1 VVECGALAELQC
13 LCLDAGLLDEGE
25 ARARESLAIADELR
39 DRPGRIFGVGILAR
53 IAAEQGRHQRAG
65 RLWSAVRD
73 EDASAPLGGRR
84 RHRQTCEDRIRELAG
99 PELDGDRVALTL
111 DDAVAL
117 ALS

>member
-1 VVECGALAELQC
+1 MRQLPSGTVT
-13 LCLDAGLLDEGE
+13 LLSRTSRVR
-25 ARARESLAIADELR
+25 RAWVRVPWLAIADELR